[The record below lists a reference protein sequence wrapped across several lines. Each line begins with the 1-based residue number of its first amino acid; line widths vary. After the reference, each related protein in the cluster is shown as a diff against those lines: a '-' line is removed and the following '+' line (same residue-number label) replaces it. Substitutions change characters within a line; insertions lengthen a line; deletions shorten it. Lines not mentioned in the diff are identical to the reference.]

1 MGETREEWRG
11 EQRKGEGGAGG
22 DGGRKSGSTE
32 GKEEE
37 EEEEQGYS
45 SLVFHLITAKG
56 PRAAV
61 RHIFFNVFFS
71 LFPPSSSLTPP
82 PPFSI
87 TNIN

>member
-1 MGETREEWRG
+1 MGETREERRR
-11 EQRKGEGGAGG
+11 EERKGEE
-22 DGGRKSGSTE
+22 REMWKETESGSIE

-37 EEEEQGYS
+37 EERGYS
-45 SLVFHLITAKG
+45 SLVFHLITTKG

-61 RHIFFNVFFS
+61 RHIFFNV
-71 LFPPSSSLTPP
+71 PPHLLPP